1 MFTVRAKYRQDFDWR
16 YNGPFATRESAEAF
30 ASALATAKDLEQ
42 VRITFS
48 YDDNDDNDDQ
58 EDQ

>member
-30 ASALATAKDLEQ
+30 ATGLATAKDIEQ
-42 VRITFS
+42 IRITFS
-48 YDDNDDNDDQ
+48 YNDKDDEEENDQ
-58 EDQ
+58 